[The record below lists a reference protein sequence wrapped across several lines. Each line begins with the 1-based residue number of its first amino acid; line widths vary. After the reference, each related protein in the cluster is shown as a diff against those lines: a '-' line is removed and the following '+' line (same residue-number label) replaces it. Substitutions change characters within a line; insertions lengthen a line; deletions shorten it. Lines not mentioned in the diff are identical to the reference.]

1 MKQKI
6 LIIDDS
12 PMNLSVLEDS
22 LANLDYEL
30 FFAKS
35 GESGIEVAKEIRP
48 DLALLDIMMPSM
60 DGFEVLKNLK
70 ELKGLE
76 QLPVIFLTA
85 LNDDETK
92 IRAFE
97 VGAVDYI
104 AKPFNAREV
113 AVRVKTHLELA
124 RLTKSLDFL
133 LKMAAHEFII
143 PLSVIDTSLHMQKM
157 DYGDTMYTANISSA
171 SATLQGVYKNIAYFL
186 GSYTKQ
192 LKPRPLNLSEFVKN
206 RVGYLKVLADAYN
219 NNFEVEVGN
228 SDISIVF
235 NESELE
241 RVVDNI
247 LSNAAKHS
255 IDASSIKVRVSKD
268 ENGVFFEVENRC
280 RRIDNMSK
288 LFEEFYKG
296 SDEVKG
302 LGLGLYLV
310 LRICETNSA
319 KITARN
325 ENDSIFFRVGF
336 GKEIKQ

>member
-30 FFAKS
+30 FFAKNPQ
-35 GESGIEVAKEIRP
+35 SGIEVAKEIRP

-60 DGFEVLKNLK
+60 GGFEVLKNLK
-70 ELKGLE
+70 EIKGLE

-92 IRAFE
+92 IKAFE
-97 VGAVDYI
+97 VGVVDYI

-143 PLSVIDTSLHMQKM
+143 PLSIIDTSLQMQKM
-157 DYGDTMYTANISSA
+157 DHGETMYTANISSA
-171 SATLQGVYKNIAYFL
+171 STTLQGVYKNIAYFL
-186 GSYTKQ
+186 SSYTKQ
-192 LKPRPLNLSEFVKN
+192 LEPKLLNLSEFVKN
-206 RVGYLKVLADAYN
+206 RVEYLKVLADAYN
-219 NNFEVEVGN
+219 NSFEIEIGDDV
-228 SDISIVF
+228 SIVF

-247 LSNAAKHS
+247 LSNATKHS
-255 IDASSIKVRVSKD
+255 VDASLIKVRVSKD
-268 ENGVFFEVENRC
+268 ESGVFFEVENRC
-280 RRIDNMSK
+280 RRIENMSR

-296 SDEVKG
+296 SDDVKG

-310 LRICETNSA
+310 LRICETNGA
-319 KITARN
+319 KIVARN
-325 ENDSIFFRVGF
+325 EGDSVFFRVSFDG
-336 GKEIKQ
+336 EIK

>member
-30 FFAKS
+30 FFAKNPQ
-35 GESGIEVAKEIRP
+35 SGIEVAKEIRP

-60 DGFEVLKNLK
+60 GGFEVLKNLK
-70 ELKGLE
+70 EIKGLE

-92 IRAFE
+92 IKAFE
-97 VGAVDYI
+97 VGVVDYI

-143 PLSVIDTSLHMQKM
+143 PLSIIDTSLQMQKM
-157 DYGDTMYTANISSA
+157 DHGETMYTANISSA
-171 SATLQGVYKNIAYFL
+171 STTLQGVYKNIAYFL
-186 GSYTKQ
+186 SSYTKQ
-192 LKPRPLNLSEFVKN
+192 LEPKLLNLSEFVKN
-206 RVGYLKVLADAYN
+206 RVEYLKVLADAYN
-219 NNFEVEVGN
+219 NSFEIEIGDDV
-228 SDISIVF
+228 SIVF

-247 LSNAAKHS
+247 LSNATKHS
-255 IDASSIKVRVSKD
+255 VDASLIKVRVSKD
-268 ENGVFFEVENRC
+268 ESGVFFEVENRC
-280 RRIDNMSK
+280 RRIENMSR

-296 SDEVKG
+296 SDDVKG

-310 LRICETNSA
+310 LRICETNGA
-319 KITARN
+319 KIVAKN
-325 ENDSIFFRVGF
+325 EGDSVFFRVSFDG
-336 GKEIKQ
+336 EIK